1 MSFRY
6 TVLCSALG
14 LACWAS
20 GAHAQGA
27 PPAGPRSPILSLGS
41 KGEMRAEVDKR
52 YEAAVRLSTAPEI
65 VKAPDPR
72 FHDAQDAKVAC
83 GIAIG
88 FFKADQI
95 DEPSIDTCDAAYQ
108 RMLAAPAPPPPPP
121 SEPPPPPP
129 PQPAAAPVC
138 STPMPLKVY
147 FGFDVDQPPPEAGP
161 IIGQAIEGMKSCG
174 WSGLRVVG
182 HTDLS
187 GSLGYNQALSERRAR
202 NIAAMLTA
210 QGVNAQQLVVEGK
223 GKTSPAVQTADGVK
237 EPLNR
242 RVEISVGGQ

>member
-1 MSFRY
+1 M
-6 TVLCSALG
+6 T
-14 LACWAS
+14 
-20 GAHAQGA
+20 
-27 PPAGPRSPILSLGS
+27 
-41 KGEMRAEVDKR
+41 
-52 YEAAVRLSTAPEI
+52 TAPEI
-65 VKAPDPR
+65 VKAADPR

-88 FFKADQI
+88 FFKSGQV
-95 DEPSIDTCDAAYQ
+95 DESSIDICDAAYQ

-121 SEPPPPPP
+121 AEPPPP

-147 FGFDVDQPPPEAGP
+147 FGFDVDQPPAEAGP
-161 IIGQAIEGMKSCG
+161 IVAQAIEGMKSCG
-174 WSGLRVVG
+174 WSGLHVVG

-187 GSLGYNQALSERRAR
+187 GSLGYNQALSERRAH
-202 NIAAMLTA
+202 NIADMLAA
-210 QGVNAQQLVVEGK
+210 QGVPAQQIVVEGK